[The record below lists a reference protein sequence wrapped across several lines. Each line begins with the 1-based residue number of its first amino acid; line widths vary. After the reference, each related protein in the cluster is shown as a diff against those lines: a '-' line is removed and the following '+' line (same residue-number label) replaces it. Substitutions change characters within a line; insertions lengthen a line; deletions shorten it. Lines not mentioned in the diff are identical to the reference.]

1 MLLKS
6 IVTASVVLTVVA
18 AAAIPSAHPARAQD
32 GQAREAEILGL
43 HQLCDRGDRKACVR
57 FGMILGRMQERHA
70 EWRHGHPEWFWWE
83 R

>member
-1 MLLKS
+1 MLRKS
-6 IVTASVVLTVVA
+6 IMIGA
-18 AAAIPSAHPARAQD
+18 AAAAVVVAIAIPSSGPARAQEV
-32 GQAREAEILGL
+32 QAELLGF

-70 EWRHGHPEWFWWE
+70 EWRRLHPEWFWWE